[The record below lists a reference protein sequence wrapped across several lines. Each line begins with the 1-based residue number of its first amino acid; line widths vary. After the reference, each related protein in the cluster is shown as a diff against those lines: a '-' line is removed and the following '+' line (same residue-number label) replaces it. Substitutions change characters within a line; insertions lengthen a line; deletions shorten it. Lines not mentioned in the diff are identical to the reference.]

1 MTALPSD
8 DARHATALIEAI
20 APLLPARLQ
29 GLERSVDRRVHDALF
44 PGVPYAGHGTGEGR
58 STALASACAPDGSV
72 PHGGHVLA
80 LRSRTWQD
88 GRPMPSKTFDVYGPS
103 PNVQRAIAA
112 LRAMHARGVRF
123 PMVVYLRSALPLGPL
138 APIGSACPSAR
149 VGDGDLVR
157 AWAASDL
164 ATLIASCPSPPAGW
178 STFHGLPELPP
189 EGHPARPTHVGR
201 AGHPADVYVTHPADD
216 GARGY
221 RRLVVSARRWE
232 FADSGTAGLARWLAT
247 DGW

>member
-1 MTALPSD
+1 MTALPAD

-58 STALASACAPDGSV
+58 STALASAFAPDGSV

-103 PNVQRAIAA
+103 PNVQHAISA

-123 PMVVYLRSALPLGPL
+123 PMVVYLRSA
-138 APIGSACPSAR
+138 R
-149 VGDGDLVR
+149 VGDGDRVR
-157 AWAASDL
+157 AWSARDL
-164 ATLIASCPSPPAGW
+164 ASLIASCAPPPAGW

-221 RRLVVSARRWE
+221 RRLIVSARRWP
-232 FADSGTAGLARWLAT
+232 FADSGTVGLAGWLTT